1 MIRQNKKKLL
11 KTSSRPGHKCILL
24 GWVFLSLMELAD
36 LAKKIPVYENISN
49 LCDLNFIDT
58 NITCIVVIA
67 VVQCFVVVKNE
78 GIS

>member
-1 MIRQNKKKLL
+1 MHFIRLGFL
-11 KTSSRPGHKCILL
+11 IIYGTSRFSKE
-24 GWVFLSLMELAD
+24 FLR
-36 LAKKIPVYENISN
+36 ENS
-49 LCDLNFIDT
+49 DLNFIDA